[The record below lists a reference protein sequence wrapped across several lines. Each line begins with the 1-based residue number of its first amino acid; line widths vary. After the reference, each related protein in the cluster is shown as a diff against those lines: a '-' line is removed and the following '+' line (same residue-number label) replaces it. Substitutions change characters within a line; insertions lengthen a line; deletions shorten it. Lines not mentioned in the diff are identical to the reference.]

1 MTQTL
6 HILNGQ
12 MMYEYFRKTRFLNG
26 EVMVP
31 FNEAMCE
38 GKVHEVIFSDTFA
51 QIRANV
57 HQVTL
62 DQYKEITLQ
71 PLEPLLSKK
80 FTDLT
85 LWFDA
90 DMFCQ
95 MNILT
100 ILGWLD
106 QIGYKGEI
114 KLHIVG
120 DQFEL
125 KENFDLKA
133 EGYYQLYKQVFLEKE
148 SPEFVFPKPLR
159 KGIDLYLQYLD
170 RDSELVQYITAH
182 QDIPEKELVMKLLAK
197 FSHYGLGDTQY
208 LKIIKSYRS
217 HLK

>member
-12 MMYEYFRKTRFLNG
+12 MMYEYFRKTRFLDG

-38 GKVHEVIFSDTFA
+38 GKVHEDIFSDTFA

-62 DQYKEITLQ
+62 DQYRDITLK

-80 FTDLT
+80 FTDLA
-85 LWFDA
+85 LWFDV

-106 QIGYKGEI
+106 HIAYKGWI

-125 KENFDLKA
+125 KENFELKA
-133 EGYYQLYKQVFLEKE
+133 EGYYELYKQVFLEKT
-148 SPEFVFPKPLR
+148 SPNFVFPNLLR
-159 KGIDLYLQYLD
+159 KGINLYLQYLD
-170 RDSELVQYITAH
+170 KDSELIQFIKAH
-182 QDIPEKELVMKLLAK
+182 QDIREEELVMRLLAR
-197 FSHYGLGDTQY
+197 FPHYGLGDMQY
-208 LKIIKSYRS
+208 MKMIRSYRDP
-217 HLK
+217 LK